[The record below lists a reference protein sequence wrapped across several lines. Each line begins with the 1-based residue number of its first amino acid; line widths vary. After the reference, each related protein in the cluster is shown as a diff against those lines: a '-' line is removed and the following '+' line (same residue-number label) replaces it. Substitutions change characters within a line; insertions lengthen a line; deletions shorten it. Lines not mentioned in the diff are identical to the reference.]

1 MVNYWLAKQEPS
13 GPRGYNILQLK
24 EDKKTIW
31 DGVHNN
37 LALKHIR
44 NMKKGDLVFFYHT
57 GDERQVVGIMSVTS
71 NPYPNP
77 EEDNERFV
85 VVDVKFK
92 SLLAKSVGLDEIK
105 KQKGLESWE
114 LLRISRLSVMP
125 VPKSILQSIL
135 KTGFKIDSKTKT
147 PKDNVTTFANGRHS
161 DIFVGEK
168 AVGIIGE
175 ISSDVL
181 DNFKIRTSV
190 VGFEIKL
197 SGLIFD

>member
-1 MVNYWLAKQEPS
+1 MINYWLAKQEPS

-92 SLLAKSVGLDEIK
+92 SLLEKSVGLDEIK
-105 KQKGLESWE
+105 KQKGLENWE

-125 VPKSILQSIL
+125 VPRSIWDLII
-135 KTGFKIDSKTKT
+135 KMSKK
-147 PKDNVTTFANGRHS
+147 
-161 DIFVGEK
+161 
-168 AVGIIGE
+168 
-175 ISSDVL
+175 
-181 DNFKIRTSV
+181 
-190 VGFEIKL
+190 
-197 SGLIFD
+197 

>member
-1 MVNYWLAKQEPS
+1 MNYWLAKQEPS
-13 GPRGYNILQLK
+13 GPRGYNILQLQK
-24 EDKKTIW
+24 DKKTMW

-77 EEDNERFV
+77 EEENKRFV

-92 SLLAKSVGLDEIK
+92 KLFKTPVTLDMIK
-105 KQKGLESWE
+105 KHKKFKDWE

-125 VPKSILQSIL
+125 VPKIIW
-135 KTGFKIDSKTKT
+135 D
-147 PKDNVTTFANGRHS
+147 
-161 DIFVGEK
+161 DI
-168 AVGIIGE
+168 
-175 ISSDVL
+175 
-181 DNFKIRTSV
+181 
-190 VGFEIKL
+190 IKM
-197 SGLIFD
+197 SQK

>member
-85 VVDVKFK
+85 VIDVKFK

-105 KQKGLESWE
+105 KQKGLENWE

-125 VPKSILQSIL
+125 VPKSIWDLII
-135 KTGFKIDSKTKT
+135 KMSKK
-147 PKDNVTTFANGRHS
+147 
-161 DIFVGEK
+161 
-168 AVGIIGE
+168 
-175 ISSDVL
+175 
-181 DNFKIRTSV
+181 
-190 VGFEIKL
+190 
-197 SGLIFD
+197 